1 MFVCFAKQKPGR
13 ARQKFLAT
21 TYNFCSLSMCKFVI
35 FAGAWAITSVAIQSN
50 SFCYVRM
57 VQKPCDAVRRV
68 PCSSKKPLE
77 RRRRRRLP
85 LLLPPLLPK
94 LVANIGRK
102 RRQLP
107 AILRSER
114 AFIIHYTSP
123 TRSAINF
130 RPLNLKSW
138 GKLKR
143 YQFVDMIK
151 LSFSVLEPIV
161 NRILPLPTMYHLPK
175 ERISSAI

>member
-1 MFVCFAKQKPGR
+1 MENSCIFAWKSVVISDNLCFVPIDQKPSDMVHR
-13 ARQKFLAT
+13 A
-21 TYNFCSLSMCKFVI
+21 
-35 FAGAWAITSVAIQSN
+35 
-50 SFCYVRM
+50 
-57 VQKPCDAVRRV
+57 

-77 RRRRRRLP
+77 RRRCRRLP

-123 TRSAINF
+123 TRTAIKF